1 MEKSAQNEKTLPTGN
16 LWSAVE
22 LRSVEHS
29 RPQADARPKVSI
41 EDARPKVRLSERA
54 DGNLKDG
61 NLRSAIKDGNN
72 LIIHSF
78 KQKKQ

>member
-29 RPQADARPKVSI
+29 RPQA
-41 EDARPKVRLSERA
+41 DARPKVRLSERA

>member
-22 LRSVEHS
+22 LRSV
-29 RPQADARPKVSI
+29 